1 MTPRDW
7 FALIIRAFGI
17 WQALV
22 AIDTAVGIFNLY
34 AHLAHL
40 ERTQPGAYINHLIVN
55 VFLATFFLLAA
66 PRISAAFYP
75 LSRNLSPPEESH
87 RSSNED
93 RTV

>member
-7 FALIIRAFGI
+7 FALIIRAFGV

-34 AHLAHL
+34 AQLAHL
-40 ERTQPGAYINHLIVN
+40 ERTQPGAYINHFIVN
-55 VFLATFFLLAA
+55 VFLATLFLLAA

-75 LSRNLSPPEESH
+75 SPRGVSEPEESE
-87 RSSNED
+87 RSSNEV
-93 RTV
+93 R